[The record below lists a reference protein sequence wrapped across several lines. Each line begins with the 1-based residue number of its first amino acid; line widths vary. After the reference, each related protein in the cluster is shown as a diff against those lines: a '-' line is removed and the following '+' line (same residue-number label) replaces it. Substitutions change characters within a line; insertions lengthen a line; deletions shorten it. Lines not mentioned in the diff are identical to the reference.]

1 MKWALSEPNP
11 NSNSHTSYTDQKE
24 LKYLLKLWAI
34 QVKNNQT
41 PDTDALVQMPL
52 YRYPDTDALVQ
63 MPWYRYPDTDALVQM
78 PWYR

>member
-41 PDTDALVQMPL
+41 PIFLSQTSNFEQKTGIYKFLPTQEKIITWQNLNPMGQHKP
-52 YRYPDTDALVQ
+52 
-63 MPWYRYPDTDALVQM
+63 
-78 PWYR
+78 